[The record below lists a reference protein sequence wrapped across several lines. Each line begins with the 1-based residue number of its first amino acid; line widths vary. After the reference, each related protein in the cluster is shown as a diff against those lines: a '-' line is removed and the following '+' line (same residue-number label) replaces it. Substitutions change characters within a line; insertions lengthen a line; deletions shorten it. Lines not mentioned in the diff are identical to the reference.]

1 MRLMARSEPNYGTLG
16 IFALP
21 VISTRSESGVPGRL
35 CLIVDEKYFYKL
47 ERNEDAP
54 VVLTVCQRHVAWQ
67 TTGRVFS

>member
-1 MRLMARSEPNYGTLG
+1 MSLMGRSEPNYGTLG

-21 VISTRSESGVPGRL
+21 VISTWSESGVPGRL
-35 CLIVDEKYFYKL
+35 CLIVDEKYFKL

-54 VVLTVCQRHVAWQ
+54 VVLTVCQRHVTWQ